1 MSAIAKTDLKTLQ
14 AQAPQQEEGEYPKLQ
29 RKLNTLDRDF
39 LALLGTREAV
49 DRFKRVVLNA
59 VSSNPRLIGCGRSLL
74 SAAMK
79 AAQDG
84 LMPDGRECVLNI
96 YNTKQKDDEGKEV
109 WLPTAQY
116 LPMVAGL
123 MKKLYEAGA
132 TYVDAAAV
140 YERDEFIYERGDNV
154 RLLHRPYL
162 AADPGPIVAAYVV
175 VKMGTGEVKREVM
188 PRRDIDKIRDASKS
202 KDKGPWVDWFDQMA
216 IKSVIKR
223 AYKQLPNTPALD
235 NVIEAD
241 NEASGLSSLPLAPQI
256 NYHPSPARLEH
267 QPTQAIG
274 TNVDELTD
282 RQEAELEHAGDEP
295 SRRTEAKSAKKGG
308 GPTPAEVGALIN
320 NAKTL
325 DNVQAARAL
334 IDPAWDEQVRKE
346 LGQDADK
353 RTAALG
359 TKDLL

>member
-1 MSAIAKTDLKTLQ
+1 MSAVARTDVKALQ
-14 AQAPQQEEGEYPKLQ
+14 AQAPQEEGDYPKLQ

-39 LALLGTREAV
+39 LALLGSREAV

-59 VSSNPRLIGCGRSLL
+59 VSANPKLLACNPRSLL
-74 SAAMK
+74 GAAMK

-96 YNTKQKDDEGKEV
+96 YNTKQKDAQGRESWE
-109 WLPTAQY
+109 PTAQY

-140 YERDEFIYERGDNV
+140 YEKDEFIYERGDNV

-162 AADPGPIVAAYVV
+162 ATDPGAIVAAYVV
-175 VKMGTGEVKREVM
+175 VKMGTGETKREVM
-188 PRRDIDKIRDASKS
+188 PRRDIDKIREASKA

-235 NVIEAD
+235 KVIEHD
-241 NEASGLSSLPLAPQI
+241 NEAAGLSALPQTPYIA
-256 NYHPSPARLEH
+256 H
-267 QPTQAIG
+267 QPTQQLEHRPAQG
-274 TNVDELTD
+274 VDFDTGEITD
-282 RQEAELEHAGDEP
+282 RQDAELQHVETKTEP
-295 SRRTEAKSAKKGG
+295 KKSAKS
-308 GPTPAEVGALIN
+308 GPNAAEVGERIWS
-320 NAKTL
+320 AKTL
-325 DNVQAARAL
+325 DELDAARSL
-334 IDPAWDEQVRKE
+334 ISGFADDIAESLRK
-346 LGQDADK
+346 DADT
-353 RTAALG
+353 RAAQLG
-359 TKDLL
+359 TKELI